1 MLRFN
6 LHNISRKSRHAS
18 LLAIFWLTLVSPF
31 SFAEDAETT
40 PVINEIEA
48 LKQQVIEL
56 NRDLFILEEDLL
68 FPANTQFVIFLSVDV
83 GQFFN
88 LDAVE
93 VKIDGE
99 TITSYLYTEKQIK
112 ALHRGGM
119 QRLYTGNLRSGEHE
133 LTAFIT
139 GIGPNGRDYKL
150 GTTQKF
156 DKGSDIKSLE
166 LRITDSTR
174 KYQPE
179 FTVVEWE

>member
-1 MLRFN
+1 MQRYTLFN
-6 LHNISRKSRHAS
+6 TSRKSRYAS
-18 LLAIFWLTLVSPF
+18 LLAVLWLALVSPF
-31 SFAEDAETT
+31 NFAEDTEIK
-40 PVINEIEA
+40 PVINEVED

-83 GQFFN
+83 GEFFN

-139 GIGPNGRDYKL
+139 GIGPNGRNYKL
-150 GTTQKF
+150 GATQKF

-166 LRITDSTR
+166 LRVTDSTR